1 MIKVAFLTLFSDIIV
16 YKQIIAI
23 YIDSFFT
30 LKLGISNKFVAAC
43 LLIPKKL
50 IL

>member
-1 MIKVAFLTLFSDIIV
+1 MIKVAFLTLFSDIII
-16 YKQIIAI
+16 YQQITAI

-43 LLIPKKL
+43 LNKNKKSTL
-50 IL
+50 

>member
-1 MIKVAFLTLFSDIIV
+1 MIKVAFLTLFSDIII
-16 YKQIIAI
+16 YRQITAI

-43 LLIPKKL
+43 LLIPKKWTL
-50 IL
+50 